1 METENES
8 NKIKKQNAMLKNNA
22 IFGKLIEILMNK
34 VDVRIVTTT
43 KQYLKWA
50 FRPTFKKKKNSQ
62 WSNNY

>member
-22 IFGKLIEILMNK
+22 IFVKLIEILMNK
-34 VDVRIVTTT
+34 VHAKIATTR
-43 KQYLKWA
+43 KQYLNWA
-50 FRPTFKKKKNSQ
+50 FRPTFKEKKNSQ